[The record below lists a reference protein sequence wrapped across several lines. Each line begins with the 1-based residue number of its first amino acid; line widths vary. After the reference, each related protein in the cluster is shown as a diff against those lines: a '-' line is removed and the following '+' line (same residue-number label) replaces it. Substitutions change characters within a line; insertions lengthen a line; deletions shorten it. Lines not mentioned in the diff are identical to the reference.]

1 MMLLLPG
8 MYMAADSPIHRL
20 DPRAKMGAAL
30 VLMVLPFSVQRPLA
44 YLVLMGVVAAVAWLA
59 RAPLKPLL
67 RTLRTVFWLAVIMFV
82 FYFFTTPGR
91 PLLTLG
97 EITVTWEG
105 LIAGGLQVYR
115 LCLVVIV
122 AALLTYTTSPLQM
135 THGLEALLC
144 PLARL
149 GVPVRELGMV
159 MTIALRFVPTFFD
172 EMETLARA
180 QRARG
185 AEIGSGP
192 PWRRLRSLVPVM
204 VPLFVLAFRRAED
217 LAVAMEARGF
227 RCSPH
232 RTRLYRLSF
241 TRWDGLAVLLV
252 LGLAILVTR

>member
-1 MMLLLPG
+1 MLLLPG

-20 DPRAKMGAAL
+20 DPRVKMGASLA
-30 VLMVLPFSVQRPLA
+30 LMVLPFSIHRPLA
-44 YLVLMGVVAAVAWLA
+44 HLALVGAVAAVAWLA
-59 RAPLKPLL
+59 RAPLKPLM
-67 RTLRTVFWLAVIMFV
+67 RTLRTAFWLAVIMFV

-91 PLLTLG
+91 PLVSVG
-97 EITVTWEG
+97 GVTVTQEG

-115 LCLVVIV
+115 ICLLVIV

-135 THGLEALLC
+135 THALESLLG

-149 GVPVRELGMV
+149 GLPVREVGMV

-172 EMETLARA
+172 EMETLMRA
-180 QRARG
+180 QQARG

-227 RCSPH
+227 RCSPQ
-232 RTRLYRLSF
+232 RTRLYRLSL
-241 TRWDGLAVLLV
+241 TWWDGLAVLLV
-252 LGLAILVTR
+252 LALAVGVTR